1 MSYRTLSDTI
11 GHYRTLSD
19 TFREWSNVLTQ
30 VPLSD
35 TLGESTL
42 GAIGQALSEL
52 SELSELSDTLG
63 QLSDSSRSSLSELSD
78 QGSGPDPR
86 RGRRVKNNPR
96 HVASPL

>member
-11 GHYRTLSD
+11 GRYRTLSD
-19 TFREWSNVLTQ
+19 TFREWTNVITQ

-52 SELSELSDTLG
+52 SELSDTLG
-63 QLSDSSRSSLSELSD
+63 QLSEFTLGAIGPGLSLKVHSFMAIRS
-78 QGSGPDPR
+78 
-86 RGRRVKNNPR
+86 
-96 HVASPL
+96 

>member
-11 GHYRTLSD
+11 GRYRTLSD
-19 TFREWSNVLTQ
+19 TFREWTSMVPQ

-52 SELSELSDTLG
+52 SELSKPSDTIG
-63 QLSDSSRSSLSELSD
+63 QLSEHYRSSLSELSD
-78 QGSGPDPR
+78 QGSGDFYPIR
-86 RGRRVKNNPR
+86 I
-96 HVASPL
+96 